1 MNRRLIVPEPPAP
14 PTVHQIVDALESARQ
29 ILAEQHGLAK
39 RNAAAWVGDWP
50 CFCTVA
56 ALTVA
61 CRTKAIRDEAT
72 KAVLLA
78 LGPRWR
84 SIEAY
89 NDAPHAECGCG
100 RWMQTAR
107 LAELWMQFH
116 PCGEGL

>member
-56 ALTVA
+56 AITVA

-89 NDAPHAECGCG
+89 NDAPHITLEDAKTLLQRAKSYVGV
-100 RWMQTAR
+100 
-107 LAELWMQFH
+107 LAA
-116 PCGEGL
+116 